1 METYPTEELVREM
14 IDKIPLSVLVNPNST
29 FLDPC
34 MGKGTFLVDILRRL
48 TTIYK
53 YSKEDAVSRIYGYD
67 IRVKFIN
74 YLKRGGF
81 KNIFYKDFLKQDFEN
96 EV

>member
-1 METYPTEELVREM
+1 METSSTEELVREI
-14 IDKIPLSVLVNPNST
+14 IDKISLSVWVNPNST

-53 YSKEDAVSRIYGYD
+53 YSKKDAVSPIYGYD
-67 IRVKFIN
+67 IRVKHIN
-74 YLKRGGF
+74 YLKLGGF
-81 KNIFYKDFLKQDFEN
+81 KNIFHKDFIKQDFEN